1 MNPRHV
7 LGRSQRAKRGNPRSR
22 QAQGTPVHRVSSSPQ
37 SAEALCLVRHQV
49 LRQAFTDV
57 ELNLTGDHVLVSEE
71 LQFPYPTPLHHLEN
85 NLLWKLAES
94 ESKHSLGFLRNVCSF
109 LSACFQAGER
119 EARHSGCGVAECLTT
134 HCMSTKQDLARALLL
149 SARNPHSQAQP

>member
-1 MNPRHV
+1 MNPRRV
-7 LGRSQRAKRGNPRSR
+7 LGRSQRAERGNPRSH
-22 QAQGTPVHRVSSSPQ
+22 QAQGTLVHRVSSSPQ
-37 SAEALCLVRHQV
+37 SAEALCLVRRQV

-71 LQFPYPTPLHHLEN
+71 LQFPYPTPFHHLEN

-109 LSACFQAGER
+109 PSARFQAGEY
-119 EARHSGCGVAECLTT
+119 EARHSGCGVASTRLEDCVAPSLPKLDLRLTG
-134 HCMSTKQDLARALLL
+134 
-149 SARNPHSQAQP
+149 SAGHLQT